1 MRIGLHGKAGAGK
14 DSIGQLLADKLG
26 YELYAYADPLKELCK
41 EFIPELPW
49 WGTKTEK
56 ETEYLVRDLD
66 FNFTVTFGSNIGLR
80 WDVLHA
86 INVYFL
92 DIVENKEKISAR
104 EILQYVGTEIV
115 RKMQGNYFWVT
126 LGQSKDNVVITDVR
140 FVNELVD
147 YNFKIVCGI
156 SESGDSHESE
166 KGIDDAYFDL
176 VLENKFSNNPKQQLD
191 KLTNL
196 ILEKLA
202 NEKETSSL

>member
-1 MRIGLHGKAGAGK
+1 MRIGLHGKAGVGK
-14 DSIGQLLADKLG
+14 DSIGQLLAKKLG
-26 YELYAYADPLKELCK
+26 LEIYAYADPLKELCK

-92 DIVENKEKISAR
+92 DILENKDTITAR
-104 EILQYVGTEIV
+104 EILQYVGTDIV
-115 RKMQGNYFWVT
+115 RKMQGQDFWVA

-147 YNFKIVCGI
+147 YNIKVRGGI
-156 SESGDSHESE
+156 SDSEDYHTSE
-166 KGIDDAYFDL
+166 VEMPDEYFDL
-176 VLENKFSNNPKQQLD
+176 IIHNPRTNNPEEQIKAIVSIVSNIIEVL
-191 KLTNL
+191 NG
-196 ILEKLA
+196 
-202 NEKETSSL
+202 

>member
-1 MRIGLHGKAGAGK
+1 MRIGLHGKAGVGK
-14 DSIGQLLADKLG
+14 DSIGQLLAKKLG
-26 YELYAYADPLKELCK
+26 LEIYAYADPLKELCK

-92 DIVENKEKISAR
+92 DILENKDTITAR
-104 EILQYVGTEIV
+104 EILQYVGTDIV
-115 RKMQGNYFWVT
+115 RKMQGQDFWVA

-147 YNFKIVCGI
+147 YNIKVRGGI
-156 SESGDSHESE
+156 SDSEDYHTSE
-166 KGIDDAYFDL
+166 VEMPDEYFDL
-176 VLENKFSNNPKQQLD
+176 IIHNRRTNNPEEQIKAIVSNIIEVL
-191 KLTNL
+191 NG
-196 ILEKLA
+196 
-202 NEKETSSL
+202 

>member
-14 DSIGQLLADKLG
+14 DSIGKLLADQLG

-66 FNFTVTFGSNIGLR
+66 FNFTVTFGSELGLR

-92 DIVENKEKISAR
+92 DILENKDTITAR
-104 EILQYVGTEIV
+104 EILQYVGTDIV
-115 RKMQGNYFWVT
+115 RKMQGQDFWVN
-126 LGQSKDNVVITDVR
+126 LGQSKENVVITDVR

-147 YNFKIVCGI
+147 YNFKIVGGI
-156 SESGDSHESE
+156 SDSEDTHQSE
-166 KGIDDAYFDL
+166 LGIDDVYFDL
-176 VLENKFSNNPKQQLD
+176 IIQNPRTNNPEKQIESIVSNIIEVL
-191 KLTNL
+191 NG
-196 ILEKLA
+196 
-202 NEKETSSL
+202 

>member
-1 MRIGLHGKAGAGK
+1 MRIGLHGKAGVGK
-14 DSIGQLLADKLG
+14 DSIGQLLAKKLG
-26 YELYAYADPLKELCK
+26 LEIYAYADPLKELCK

-92 DIVENKEKISAR
+92 DILENKDTITAR
-104 EILQYVGTEIV
+104 EILQYVGTDIV
-115 RKMQGNYFWVT
+115 RKMQGQDFWVA

-147 YNFKIVCGI
+147 YNIKVRGGI
-156 SESGDSHESE
+156 SDSEDYHTSE
-166 KGIDDAYFDL
+166 VEMPDEYFDL
-176 VLENKFSNNPKQQLD
+176 IIHNRRTNNPEEQIKAIVSIVSNIIEVL
-191 KLTNL
+191 NG
-196 ILEKLA
+196 
-202 NEKETSSL
+202 

>member
-14 DSIGQLLADKLG
+14 SSIGQLLVDKLG
-26 YELYAYADPLKELCK
+26 YEIYAYADPLKELCK

-66 FNFTVTFGSNIGLR
+66 FNFTVTFGSELGLR

-92 DIVENKEKISAR
+92 DILENKETITTR
-104 EILQYVGTEIV
+104 EILQYVGTDIV
-115 RKMQGNYFWVT
+115 RKMQGHDFWVN
-126 LGQSKDNVVITDVR
+126 LGQSKENVVITDVR

-147 YNFKIVCGI
+147 YNFKIVGGI
-156 SESGDSHESE
+156 SDSEDTHQSE
-166 KGIDDAYFDL
+166 LGIDDVYFDL
-176 VLENKFSNNPKQQLD
+176 IIQNPRTNNPEKQIESIVSNIIEVL
-191 KLTNL
+191 NG
-196 ILEKLA
+196 
-202 NEKETSSL
+202 

>member
-1 MRIGLHGKAGAGK
+1 MRIGLHGLAGAGK
-14 DSIGQLLADKLG
+14 NSIGQLLADKLG
-26 YELYAYADPLKELCK
+26 YELYAYAIPLKELCA

-49 WGTKTEK
+49 YGNKTEK
-56 ETEYLVRDLD
+56 ETEYLVRELN
-66 FNFTVTFGSNIGLR
+66 FNFKVNFGSELGLR

-115 RKMQGNYFWVT
+115 RKMQGNDFWVT

-147 YNFKIVCGI
+147 YNFKIVGGI

-176 VLENKFSNNPKQQLD
+176 VVQNPRTDNPEEQL
-191 KLTNL
+191 KS
-196 ILEKLA
+196 IV
-202 NEKETSSL
+202 TSIIEVLHG

>member
-1 MRIGLHGKAGAGK
+1 MRIGLHGLAGAGK
-14 DSIGQLLADKLG
+14 NSIGQLLADKLG
-26 YELYAYADPLKELCK
+26 YELYAYAIPLKELCA

-49 WGTKTEK
+49 YGNKTEK
-56 ETEYLVRDLD
+56 ETEYLVRELN
-66 FNFTVTFGSNIGLR
+66 FNFKVNFGSELGLR

-115 RKMQGNYFWVT
+115 RKMQGNDFWVT

-147 YNFKIVCGI
+147 YNFKIVGGI

-176 VLENKFSNNPKQQLD
+176 VVQNPRTDNPEEQL
-191 KLTNL
+191 KS
-196 ILEKLA
+196 IV
-202 NEKETSSL
+202 TSIIEVLNG

>member
-1 MRIGLHGKAGAGK
+1 MRIGLHGKAGVGK
-14 DSIGQLLADKLG
+14 DSIGQLLAKKLG
-26 YELYAYADPLKELCK
+26 LEIYAYADPLKELCK

-49 WGTKTEK
+49 CGTKTEK

-92 DIVENKEKISAR
+92 DILENKDTITAR
-104 EILQYVGTEIV
+104 EILQYVGTDIV
-115 RKMQGNYFWVT
+115 RKMQGQDFWVA

-147 YNFKIVCGI
+147 YNIKVRGGI
-156 SESGDSHESE
+156 SDSEDYHTSE
-166 KGIDDAYFDL
+166 VEMPDEYFDL
-176 VLENKFSNNPKQQLD
+176 IIHNQRTNNPEEQIKAIVSIVSNIIEVL
-191 KLTNL
+191 NG
-196 ILEKLA
+196 
-202 NEKETSSL
+202 

>member
-14 DSIGQLLADKLG
+14 NSIGQLLADKLG

-66 FNFTVTFGSNIGLR
+66 FNFTVTFGSELGLR

-92 DIVENKEKISAR
+92 DILENKETITTR
-104 EILQYVGTEIV
+104 EILQYVGTDIV
-115 RKMQGNYFWVT
+115 RKMQGQDFWVN
-126 LGQSKDNVVITDVR
+126 LGQSKENVVITDVR

-147 YNFKIVCGI
+147 YNFKIVGGI
-156 SESGDSHESE
+156 SDSEDTHQSE
-166 KGIDDAYFDL
+166 LGIDDVYFDL
-176 VLENKFSNNPKQQLD
+176 IIQNPFTLTPEKQIESIVSNIIEVLNG
-191 KLTNL
+191 
-196 ILEKLA
+196 
-202 NEKETSSL
+202 

>member
-1 MRIGLHGKAGAGK
+1 MRIGLHGKAGVGK
-14 DSIGQLLADKLG
+14 DSIGQLLAKKLG
-26 YELYAYADPLKELCK
+26 LEIYAYADPLKELCK

-92 DIVENKEKISAR
+92 DILENKDTITAR
-104 EILQYVGTEIV
+104 EILQYVGTDIV
-115 RKMQGNYFWVT
+115 RKMQGQDFWVA

-147 YNFKIVCGI
+147 YNIKVRGGI
-156 SESGDSHESE
+156 SDSEDYHTSE
-166 KGIDDAYFDL
+166 VEMPDEYFDIIVKNPFTL
-176 VLENKFSNNPKQQLD
+176 TPEKQIKSIVFNIIEVLNG
-191 KLTNL
+191 
-196 ILEKLA
+196 
-202 NEKETSSL
+202 